1 MQRNFITCFFN
12 YVILFFLSFFFQI
25 IISNNLFGQNV
36 ERLKSKITTEQSVEQ
51 VNIRVDLA
59 RALMYKSPDE
69 AYKYAEQALVIAN
82 KLNYE
87 LGKADAYTY
96 LGNLEALNKGL
107 PEKAQEHHEKAYLI
121 YRKMYEGQIID
132 KWRIYEFLN
141 ESAIPSYKYV
151 VDINSKKKTYRKA
164 IQKYEKLNGEFTQYL
179 TAIAQESKNEIL
191 AKETKINENAVKLTE
206 KEKNLTEKEEKLKT
220 TSIKLKEKEGTER
233 KLIIDKALL
242 TGTLQKK
249 EIESL
254 ALSDSL
260 LRQEV
265 LVKDQALTLDR
276 QKHEVENAEKEKL
289 IQEAEKKQAQAE
301 VSKQRI
307 VTISLFIGL
316 GVMAIAI
323 FFVFTGLQKQKK
335 LNGLLNKKN
344 EEIEI
349 KKQEIELQHHELQQ
363 ATEEIEAQRDY
374 LAALNDEIKTERD
387 KADHLLNNILPI
399 PVANQLKEKGVVK
412 PQYYEQATVIFTDFK
427 GFTNIVE
434 KLTPTEVIEELGKCF
449 LAFDEICE
457 KYNLEKI
464 KTMGDGYMCAGGIPE
479 TNHTN
484 PLDAVKAGLAMV
496 EFMQKLKEEKLQ
508 RGEQIWE
515 VRVGI
520 HTGALI
526 AGVIGK
532 NKFAYDIWGDTVNL
546 ASRMESSGEAGRV
559 NISGDTYEL
568 VKDVYNC
575 TYRGK
580 IQAKNKGEVDM
591 YFVEVSPPAHEGAN
605 SL

>member
-1 MQRNFITCFFN
+1 MQKIFFTFFYILPLFLIIT
-12 YVILFFLSFFFQI
+12 LL
-25 IISNNLFGQNV
+25 NNKIVFGQNI
-36 ERLKSKITTEQSVEQ
+36 ERLKSKLNTETTVEQ
-51 VNIRVDLA
+51 TNIRVDLA
-59 RALMYKSPDE
+59 KALLYRSPDE
-69 AYKYAEQALVIAN
+69 AYKYASEALVIAE

-87 LGKADAYTY
+87 LGKADAWTY
-96 LGNLEALNKGL
+96 LGNLEALSKGL
-107 PEKAQEHHEKAYLI
+107 PEKAYEHHEKAYYV
-121 YRKMYEGQIID
+121 YRKMYEAQIID

-151 VDINSKKKTYRKA
+151 ADLNSKKKTYKKA
-164 IQKYEKLNGEFTQYL
+164 IQKYEKLNAEFTQYL

-191 AKETKINENAVKLTE
+191 VKETKISENAEKLNE
-206 KEKNLTEKEEKLKT
+206 KEKKLTEKEEKLKT
-220 TSIKLKEKEGTER
+220 TAIKLKEKENTER
-233 KLIIDKALL
+233 KLIIDKVLL
-242 TGTLQKK
+242 SGTIQKK
-249 EIESL
+249 EIEAL

-260 LRQEV
+260 LRQEL
-265 LVKDQALTLDR
+265 LVKEQALILDR
-276 QKHEVENAEKEKL
+276 QKNEAENAEKEKL
-289 IQEAEKKQAQAE
+289 LQEAEKKQAQAE
-301 VSKQRI
+301 VAKQRT

-316 GVMAIAI
+316 AAMAIGI
-323 FFVFTGLQKQKK
+323 FFVFTGLQKQKR

-344 EEIEI
+344 EEIEL

-363 ATEEIEAQRDY
+363 ATEEIESQRDY
-374 LAALNDEIKTERD
+374 LTILNEEINVEKD
-387 KADHLLNNILPI
+387 KSEHLLNNILPKQI
-399 PVANQLKEKGVVK
+399 ANQLKETGVVT
-412 PQYYEQATVIFTDFK
+412 PQYYEQATVLFTDFK
-427 GFTNIVE
+427 GFTNIAE
-434 KLTPTEVIEELGKCF
+434 KLSPNEVIEELGKCF

-464 KTMGDGYMCAGGIPE
+464 KTMGDGYMCAGGIPNA
-479 TNHTN
+479 NHSN
-484 PLDAVKAGLAMV
+484 PLDAVRAGLAMV
-496 EFMQKLKEEKLQ
+496 EFMQNLKEEKSGNGQ
-508 RGEQIWE
+508 EIWE

-568 VKDVYNC
+568 VKDFYNC

-591 YFVEVSPPAHEGAN
+591 YFVNNVE
-605 SL
+605 